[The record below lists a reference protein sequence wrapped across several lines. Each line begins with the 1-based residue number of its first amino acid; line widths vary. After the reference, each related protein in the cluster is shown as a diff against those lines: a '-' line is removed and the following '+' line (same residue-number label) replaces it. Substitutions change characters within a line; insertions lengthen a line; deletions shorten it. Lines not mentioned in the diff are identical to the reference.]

1 MYKSAGLFMVMSL
14 LFACSAKNITPQR
27 GGVSMSRVTGTIS
40 YLQRMALPPSS
51 LITVQLVDVSRADS
65 PAIVIGEQF
74 FEAGGQQ
81 VPFVFEILYD
91 PAAIKANHSYVLKAR
106 IEIHGKLRFIN
117 DQHYAVVTR
126 DAPSQVDMV
135 LKAVGGP

>member
-1 MYKSAGLFMVMSL
+1 MVMSL

-27 GGVSMSRVTGTIS
+27 GGVSMSRVSGPS
-40 YLQRMALPPSS
+40 LYLQRMALPPSS

-81 VPFVFEILYD
+81 VPFVFEYLRSCGD
-91 PAAIKANHSYVLKAR
+91 QGEPQLR
-106 IEIHGKLRFIN
+106 IEGAYRDPRKVAFHQRSALRRR
-117 DQHYAVVTR
+117 YA
-126 DAPSQVDMV
+126 
-135 LKAVGGP
+135 